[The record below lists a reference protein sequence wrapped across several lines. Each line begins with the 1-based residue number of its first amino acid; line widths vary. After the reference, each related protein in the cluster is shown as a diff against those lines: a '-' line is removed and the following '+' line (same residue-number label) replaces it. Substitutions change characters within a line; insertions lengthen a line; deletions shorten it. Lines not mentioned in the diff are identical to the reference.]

1 MSIPLSMWN
10 FHNWFEQRNI
20 PHVFSIRSTENTILR
35 VQLGSIPAPQQDCAV
50 LSEAA
55 APSEY
60 SCILSWTDDRIFF
73 RDRSLFE
80 IMDEIDYMLTLY
92 SHWEQALK
100 RINLTHGGLE
110 SLLALCS
117 EMLPGPI
124 MVHCGD
130 KLLAVSA
137 ENPACTALWE
147 QFCTMPLEQAL
158 RLLPPDSAAHAPYT
172 SCSPVLINSPL
183 YGGRQVL
190 FVNIH
195 SPHGRRIRIV
205 GITETRQFSPGDI
218 SVMHCLAQAVQ
229 QNITLHEKRFSGR
242 ILRPAYFFADILRTG
257 KADAEHT
264 ASILR
269 QLGWH
274 DDDKYTVFR
283 AELCAPSDSLLM
295 DKLYQTL
302 RAACPAACCVLLGE
316 SVHVVCN
323 ATRSSAAEQ
332 REAILRA
339 VPPAS
344 VIVSQSNFSAGFSTL
359 PQLFAQAEK
368 TLRQARL
375 QKLSFL
381 FAGDLIG
388 EYIQQAL
395 RASRSIQALIHPA
408 VFILQAHDRTQNT
421 AYLPTL
427 RTYLQC
433 GENCSAA
440 AKALD
445 IHRSTLLTRLEHI
458 QTLTGVSLNDP
469 FSPPN
474 RHKCVLSRTCGR
486 TASKISRVM
495 ASSAPPV
502 VSS

>member
-1 MSIPLSMWN
+1 MSIHLSMWN
-10 FHNWFEQRNI
+10 FRNWFEQRNI
-20 PHVFSIRSTENTILR
+20 PHVFSIRSTKSTILR
-35 VQLGSIPAPQQDCAV
+35 VQLGTVPAPQQDCAV
-50 LSEAA
+50 LSQTA

-60 SCILSWTDDRIFF
+60 SCVLSWNDDRIFF
-73 RDRSLFE
+73 RDRSVFE

-100 RINLTHGGLE
+100 RINLTHSSLE

-130 KLLAVSA
+130 KLLAVSFQSKT
-137 ENPACTALWE
+137 CSALWKR
-147 QFCTMPLEQAL
+147 FCTMPLDEAL
-158 RLLPPDSAAHAPYT
+158 CLLPPDSDAHAPYL

-195 SPHGRRIRIV
+195 TPHGRRVRIV

-218 SVMHCLAQAVQ
+218 AIMQCLAQAVHT
-229 QNITLHEKRFSGR
+229 NIALHEDRFSGR
-242 ILRPAYFFADILRTG
+242 ILRPAYHFADILRTG
-257 KADAEHT
+257 KIDNEH
-264 ASILR
+264 ASSVLR
-269 QLGWH
+269 QLGWQA
-274 DDDKYTVFR
+274 DDKYTVFR
-283 AELCAPSDSLLM
+283 VELRTPSDSLLM

-302 RAACPAACCVLLGE
+302 RAACPAAYCVLLGE
-316 SVHVVCN
+316 SVHVICN
-323 ATRSSAAEQ
+323 ASHSKADEQ
-332 REAILRA
+332 REAILCS
-339 VPPAS
+339 VPSSA
-344 VIVSQSNFSAGFSTL
+344 VIVSQSNFSIGFSTL
-359 PQLFAQAEK
+359 PQLFVQAEK
-368 TLRQARL
+368 ALRQARL

-408 VFILQAHDRTQNT
+408 VFILQEHDRTLNT

-445 IHRSTLLTRLEHI
+445 IHRSTLLIRLEHI
-458 QTLTGVSLNDP
+458 QTLTDVLLDDPQEQQALYLSLLIA
-469 FSPPN
+469 
-474 RHKCVLSRTCGR
+474 C
-486 TASKISRVM
+486 
-495 ASSAPPV
+495 
-502 VSS
+502 